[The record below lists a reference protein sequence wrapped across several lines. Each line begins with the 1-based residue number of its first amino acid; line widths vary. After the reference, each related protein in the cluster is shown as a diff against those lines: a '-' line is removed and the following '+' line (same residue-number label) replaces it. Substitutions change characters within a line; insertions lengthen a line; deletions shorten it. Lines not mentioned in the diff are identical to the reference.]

1 MPFPL
6 CRFESSKPAVI
17 FLYFKGFDGLKMCK
31 DNGKH
36 YPKFE
41 LIEKWAAVI

>member
-17 FLYFKGFDGLKMCK
+17 FSYYKGLDGLKMCK

-41 LIEKWAAVI
+41 LIEKWAAVS

>member
-1 MPFPL
+1 MEFSL
-6 CRFESSKPAVI
+6 CRFKSSKPAVI
-17 FLYFKGFDGLKMCK
+17 FLYFKGLDGLKMGK

-41 LIEKWAAVI
+41 LIEKWAAVS